1 MPRAKKA
8 VKKVEELDAVSEQQD
23 EAVAPAKKAPA
34 KKAPAKRKAPAKK
47 AEAPVVDI
55 EGIKAELR
63 EEMLQQIKDNMPKP
77 QIIDNTP
84 KVSVAPA
91 IDTSE
96 IRDQIKREI
105 AAEIE
110 GRMEVAMN
118 TIERAKTQSKDKI
131 VLKGIDKFSYSIEP
145 SEDGLEFKKA
155 DETLFMVA
163 KNGQVAAGSQA
174 PRSYGKGSAHFKS
187 GMPSEGV
194 IPTSGDGS
202 TRGVIVEGDGDD
214 EKTFSFRAIS
224 RMNRRGFNVFSD
236 GSLALG
242 SMEKVNGGTLGV
254 YHRFNDKPAFSVYA
268 PSKNLENTSVL
279 DIKTG
284 AVHGGPWNAITV
296 ESNVADDDISKK
308 LFEVDSDGTVHSA
321 GSFVSNSSGYAE
333 MFEWE
338 DRNHRGQ
345 NRTGFAVTLT
355 DTGKVRI
362 AGEGDTVIG
371 VVVEHAAVVGNTQWN
386 EWKHKYVRDD
396 NGKNKQYPY
405 TVTEWLETGTSTLQ
419 SYYTD
424 SIGELALPESAVE
437 TQTTARGQELYRN
450 QLSSMVTVSEEGDDY
465 VGRHKRAEWAK
476 VCLLGTVP
484 MYKGQEKN
492 SSWLKLRDIN
502 DELELVFLR

>member
-8 VKKVEELDAVSEQQD
+8 VKKVEELDTVLEQ
-23 EAVAPAKKAPA
+23 EKTEAPA

-47 AEAPVVDI
+47 AQPVIDI
-55 EGIKAELR
+55 EAIKAELR
-63 EEMLQQIKDNMPKP
+63 EEMLQQIKDNMPEP
-77 QIIDNTP
+77 QVIDNTP

-91 IDTSE
+91 VDTAE

-110 GRMEVAMN
+110 GRMEVAMA

-131 VLKGIDKFSYSIEP
+131 VLKGVDKFSYSIEP

-187 GMPSEGV
+187 GAPSEGV
-194 IPTSGDGS
+194 IPTNGDGS
-202 TRGVIVEGDGDD
+202 TRGIIVEGDGDD
-214 EKTFSFRAIS
+214 EKTFSFRAVS

-236 GSLALG
+236 GALALG
-242 SMEKVNGGTLGV
+242 SMEKVNGATLGV
-254 YHRFNDKPAFSVYA
+254 YHRFNDQPAFGLYA
-268 PSKNLENTSVL
+268 PSKNLENTSLL

-308 LFEVDSDGTVHSA
+308 LFEVDSDGAVHGA
-321 GSFVSNSSGYAE
+321 GSFISNATGYAE

-345 NRTGFAVTLT
+345 NRVGFTVTLT
-355 DTGKVRI
+355 ETGKVRV
-362 AGEGDTVIG
+362 AGEGDKVIG

-386 EWKHKYVRDD
+386 EWKNKYVRDD
-396 NGKNKQYPY
+396 DGKNKQYPY

-437 TQTTARGQELYRN
+437 TQTTAKGQELYRN
-450 QLSSMVTVSEEGDDY
+450 QLSSMVTVSDEGDDY

-484 MYKGQEKN
+484 VYKGQEKH
-492 SSWLKLRDIN
+492 SAWQKLRDIN